1 MSMRTSTWNAG
12 ALFASLLAIALA
24 GGCGDGGNAK
34 DGGGAAD
41 GGGAKA
47 DGKPGSSSISAA
59 VKAGDLTELRR
70 LLGAGENVDP
80 GDLSTVLMLAI
91 DAQRADAMEMLLSRG
106 AKPTTTDES
115 GRPALLRCAEIGF
128 AAGVAALLARDV
140 DVNARDRQGMT
151 ALHLAVANNHAE
163 VVDRLIAAGADIN
176 AADSTGLTPL
186 HAGLAADTAV
196 LDKLSRKGAQ
206 IHTTNV
212 YGSTPLHTAAASA
225 NVTAVKWLLDQGA
238 DPTIKN
244 ENGFTPLDLARKDSE
259 AAEVLRAAMSG
270 EKPSARADHAEIPD
284 APFPPKDGRFAVG
297 ISEKELPAGVRDL
310 VRKRWPD
317 ADLTAPGSVFKIV
330 EDDKVVFFQF
340 RFIDRNGTHWSFGV
354 HPTGEVF
361 AVASW

>member
-1 MSMRTSTWNAG
+1 MTMRTSTWTSG
-12 ALFASLLAIALA
+12 ALCSALLALLLAITFAI
-24 GGCGDGGNAK
+24 GCGDGG
-34 DGGGAAD
+34 GASD

-47 DGKPGSSSISAA
+47 SGDGKPGSSSISAA

-70 LLGAGENVDP
+70 LLGAGEDVKP
-80 GDLSTVLMLAI
+80 GDLSTVLRLAI
-91 DAQRADAMEMLLSRG
+91 DAKRAEAMEMLLSRS
-106 AKPTTTDES
+106 ATPTTTDDA

-128 AAGVAALLARDV
+128 TAGVAALLARDV

-163 VVDRLIAAGADIN
+163 VVDRLIAAGADLN

-196 LDKLSRKGAQ
+196 LDKLSRQGAR

-259 AAEVLRAAMSG
+259 AAEVLRGAMSG
-270 EKPSARADHAEIPD
+270 QSA
-284 APFPPKDGRFAVG
+284 KQG
-297 ISEKELPAGVRDL
+297 
-310 VRKRWPD
+310 
-317 ADLTAPGSVFKIV
+317 
-330 EDDKVVFFQF
+330 
-340 RFIDRNGTHWSFGV
+340 
-354 HPTGEVF
+354 
-361 AVASW
+361 